1 MRRRTY
7 VETNKQVK
15 KIGGKYFGGKYFGR
29 KYFGGKYFGGK
40 YFGGKYFGGK
50 YFGGKYFGAKYFGA
64 KYFDVKYFF
73 REDFDVIFWIKLV
86 DISLQN
92 LTFKTIKRHSN
103 NNITNIMSWDIHIH
117 YKPNKM
123 VCFTFADIT

>member
-15 KIGGKYFGGKYFGR
+15 KIGGKYFGGKYFG
-29 KYFGGKYFGGK
+29 GKYFGGK

-50 YFGGKYFGAKYFGA
+50 YCGAKYFLG
-64 KYFDVKYFF
+64 
-73 REDFDVIFWIKLV
+73 EDFNVIFWIKLDD

-103 NNITNIMSWDIHIH
+103 FNITNIMSWYTY